1 MKQETVLPVEE
12 VRPLSNPAASRAIPC
27 EQRFARLSRIGWILL
42 FMAAVGLYLLRQIYD
57 GPYGKDFTIF
67 LTGAHIVGTGQL
79 NSLYDLSTQTA
90 FQTPLLGGYT
100 FPGGLLP
107 FNYPPYVAFFLLP
120 LSFLSAPVAYYVW
133 LGLQL
138 LLLVAWAV
146 WVVRTLREWGL
157 GDDVTRLSVL
167 AVLGFQPVLEA
178 LLMGQMSFITVVLW
192 WWALV
197 SWKHERWGQLG
208 VAVALAAFKPQ
219 MAVLLV
225 IALVAQKR
233 WRSVAYLFGAELVL
247 WAVALLLGGT
257 QVLTGYLDMLRVS
270 ASTVG
275 TLGFY
280 PASMENL
287 RGVLTIVGLPES
299 LTTVLA
305 FIGWVASMAATFV
318 IWRLKW
324 PLLAQFGLTA
334 VLAVFFSP
342 HLYIHDASL
351 LVVGALCAIACASSG
366 VGALQRLNRL
376 LLPFAL
382 VWASLYVLVLG
393 LVPSY
398 VPLILSV
405 LLLCC
410 VLVAFLVPRR
420 EVQLEPSQASL
431 KT

>member
-1 MKQETVLPVEE
+1 MLPVEE
-12 VRPLSNPAASRAIPC
+12 VRPVSAVAAGRAIPG
-27 EQRFARLSRIGWILL
+27 EQRFARLSRIGWTLL
-42 FMAAVGLYLLRQIYD
+42 FMAAVGIYLLRQVYD

-67 LTGAHIVGTGQL
+67 LTGAHIVGAGQL
-79 NSLYDLSTQTA
+79 SSLYDLATQTA
-90 FQTPLLGGYT
+90 FQNPLLGGYT

-107 FNYPPYVAFFLLP
+107 FNYPPYVAFFFSP

-138 LLLVAWAV
+138 LLLVTWSA

-157 GDDVTRLSVL
+157 DGNVTKLVVF

-178 LLMGQMSFITVVLW
+178 LLMGQMSFVTVVLW

-208 VAVALAAFKPQ
+208 LAIALAAFKPQ
-219 MAVLLV
+219 MAVLLL
-225 IALVAQKR
+225 IALVARKR
-233 WRSVAYLFGAELVL
+233 WKSVAYLFGAEFAM

-257 QVLTGYLDMLRVS
+257 QVLTGYLDMLKVS

-280 PASMENL
+280 PASMVNL

-305 FIGWVASMAATFV
+305 FGGWIASLGATYI
-318 IWRLKW
+318 IWRLRW

-351 LVVGALCAIACASSG
+351 LAVSALCAIACASSG
-366 VGALQRLNRL
+366 ASALQRLNRL
-376 LLPFAL
+376 LLPFAF

-398 VPLILSV
+398 MPLILSV

-410 VLVAFLVPRR
+410 VLSVLLLPQRLPPSEAQPRN
-420 EVQLEPSQASL
+420 
-431 KT
+431 

>member
-1 MKQETVLPVEE
+1 M
-12 VRPLSNPAASRAIPC
+12 R
-27 EQRFARLSRIGWILL
+27 
-42 FMAAVGLYLLRQIYD
+42 D
-57 GPYGKDFTIF
+57 GDGERS
-67 LTGAHIVGTGQL
+67 GAHIVGAGQL
-79 NSLYDLSTQTA
+79 SGLYDLATQTA
-90 FQTPLLGGYT
+90 FQNPLLGGYT

-107 FNYPPYVAFFLLP
+107 FNYPPYVAFFFSP
-120 LSFLSAPVAYYVW
+120 LSFLSAPVAYYIW
-133 LGLQL
+133 LGAQL

-146 WVVRTLREWGL
+146 WVARTLREWGL
-157 GDDVTRLSVL
+157 GDNVTRLSVL

-178 LLMGQMSFITVVLW
+178 LLMGQMSFVTVVLW

-208 VAVALAAFKPQ
+208 VAIALAAFKPQ
-219 MAVLLV
+219 MAILLV
-225 IALVAQKR
+225 IALVARKH
-233 WRSVAYLFGAELVL
+233 WKSVAYLFGAEFVL

-257 QVLTGYLDMLRVS
+257 QVLTGYLDMLKVS

-287 RGVLTIVGLPES
+287 RGVLTIVGSPES

-305 FIGWVASMAATFV
+305 FTGWIASMAVTFV

-324 PLLAQFGLTA
+324 PLLAQFGVTA

-351 LVVGALCAIACASSG
+351 LAVGALCAVAAASSG
-366 VGALQRLNRL
+366 AGALQRLNRL
-376 LLPFAL
+376 LLPFAF

-410 VLVAFLVPRR
+410 VLSVLLLPQRLPLSEAQPVSDVAERQVL
-420 EVQLEPSQASL
+420 S
-431 KT
+431 

>member
-1 MKQETVLPVEE
+1 MSTT
-12 VRPLSNPAASRAIPC
+12 SAGRAIPG
-27 EQRFARLSRIGWILL
+27 EQRLARLARIGWILL

-67 LTGAHIVGTGQL
+67 LTGAHIVGAGQL
-79 NSLYDLSTQTA
+79 GNLYDLATQSA
-90 FQTPLLGGYT
+90 FQNPLLGGYT

-107 FNYPPYVAFFLLP
+107 FNYPPYVAFFFAP
-120 LSFLSAPVAYYVW
+120 LSYLSAPVAYYVW
-133 LGLQL
+133 LGVQL
-138 LLLVAWAV
+138 VLLVTWAA
-146 WVVRTLREWGL
+146 WVVRTLREWGSD
-157 GDDVTRLSVL
+157 GDVTKLVVFAL
-167 AVLGFQPVLEA
+167 LGFQPVLEA
-178 LLMGQMSFITVVLW
+178 LLMGQMSFVTVLLW

-197 SWKHERWGQLG
+197 SWKHERWAQLG

-225 IALVAQKR
+225 IALVARKR
-233 WRSVAYLFGAELVL
+233 WKSVAYLVGAEFVL

-305 FIGWVASMAATFV
+305 FAGWIASMAVTFA

-351 LVVGALCAIACASSG
+351 LVVGALCAVASASSG
-366 VGALQRLNRL
+366 AGALQRLNRL

-410 VLVAFLVPRR
+410 VLSVLLLPRR
-420 EVQLEPSQASL
+420 RPTLEAQPLSDIAEQQALS
-431 KT
+431 